1 MLAFQKTIKLK
12 PNVMK
17 KDTVNKNS
25 SLSCQMQNSLKQRN
39 RDRDISAHK
48 KLTKTIFLIN
58 RFIFIYLHVTVR
70 QDETTRANTIIVT
83 SFNVFYPAYLHILLL
98 VKEKTSVSKL
108 LEWVEPN

>member
-58 RFIFIYLHVTVR
+58 RFIFIVIVR
-70 QDETTRANTIIVT
+70 QDETMRANAIIVT

-108 LEWVEPN
+108 LEWAEPN

>member
-12 PNVMK
+12 PNVME

-48 KLTKTIFLIN
+48 KLTKTIF
-58 RFIFIYLHVTVR
+58 
-70 QDETTRANTIIVT
+70 
-83 SFNVFYPAYLHILLL
+83 
-98 VKEKTSVSKL
+98 
-108 LEWVEPN
+108 